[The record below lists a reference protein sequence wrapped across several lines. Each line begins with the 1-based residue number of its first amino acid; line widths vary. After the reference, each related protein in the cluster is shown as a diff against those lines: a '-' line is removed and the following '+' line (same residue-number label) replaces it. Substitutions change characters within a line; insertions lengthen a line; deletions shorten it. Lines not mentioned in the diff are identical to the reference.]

1 MEIMIEEDQFVNFHN
16 PVVRQE
22 RNNLLLEDFKDEVA
36 RFIGSSDVI
45 ERLLDVLIG
54 GLNN

>member
-1 MEIMIEEDQFVNFHN
+1 MIEEDQFVNFHN